1 MAVCFLECFLLKC
14 RKIGGLPL
22 KNDDFLLQEPPNV
35 PSESVSFQQIAQ
47 MGFEAN
53 MGMSIMQSLSRELIN
68 DFNM

>member
-1 MAVCFLECFLLKC
+1 M
-14 RKIGGLPL
+14 PL